1 MIKKITI
8 LAISALLLG
17 GCTLLGSKPNET
29 GQGMDESLIDSTT
42 PTSESTEIDSLKAD
56 INNTVIFEED
66 FSDLE

>member
-1 MIKKITI
+1 
-8 LAISALLLG
+8 
-17 GCTLLGSKPNET
+17 
-29 GQGMDESLIDSTT
+29 MDESLIDSTA